1 MNNKKLTRVSPSM
14 FDENPVMIGRNKSD
28 LIWKKFNWGD
38 KNDLIWEYCPLTHLN
53 KHLVGTTDDYSEVDE
68 TKKEYDNDV
77 IVNETKDDIEKVVE
91 IVNGLSDKQI
101 GICAMYSLYKYS
113 ALVQKKEFVLADNY
127 RNFVISIM
135 TNDEFKKFNEISMK
149 MKDMGE
155 QIRKNQNNG
164 EEV

>member
-28 LIWKKFNWGD
+28 LIWKKFNWGE
-38 KNDLIWEYCPLTHLN
+38 KNDLTWEYCPLTHLN

-77 IVNETKDDIEKVVE
+77 IVNETKDDIEIEKVVE

-101 GICAMYSLYKYS
+101 GICAMYSLYKYAS
-113 ALVQKKEFVLADNY
+113 LVQKKEFVLADNH

-135 TNDEFKKFNEISMK
+135 TNDEL
-149 MKDMGE
+149 KDMGE

-164 EEV
+164 KEV